1 MILYKDTSNVGR
13 TVSVG
18 TGSWFYDSNY
28 GSSIAAKNAAEA
40 DAYSRLLQ
48 QYPNAT
54 NIAVSS
60 GNYFV
65 DHGNGYGDSYG
76 WCASATG
83 TIPAKAAEKDTSSEE
98 RCVSVGNGGKFYYG
112 SYAQS
117 NGYTPWYNSSDAAK
131 NAAEADARQ
140 RLLRQYPNATSVAVS
155 SDDYFDGF
163 NSGSYGHWC
172 ASATG
177 TIPAKAAEKDNTEKV
192 TTGYGVVTDCVKR
205 AKETAKKKLKKN
217 YPGVKN
223 ITTKCERTPEG
234 GFVAKAD
241 GVVEKQTKTN
251 IKNGEKMKTAKVKV
265 GQNEWFHTYRYG
277 SSMSAALAAEKDAM
291 DRLSRTYPYAK
302 NITPRSFK
310 IGSYPEDI
318 WVATAEGEIP
328 VGTTLLGNE
337 NNVNHIS
344 IPLNVWFK
352 NMTDAHTYIGL
363 FLQQSFGNKLVSYKA
378 TFTTKLDKPVCE
390 PGMQIPFL
398 SQLQLNS
405 ANNLSTRIECV
416 LEVDYI

>member
-1 MILYKDTSNVGR
+1 
-13 TVSVG
+13 
-18 TGSWFYDSNY
+18 
-28 GSSIAAKNAAEA
+28 
-40 DAYSRLLQ
+40 
-48 QYPNAT
+48 
-54 NIAVSS
+54 
-60 GNYFV
+60 
-65 DHGNGYGDSYG
+65 
-76 WCASATG
+76 
-83 TIPAKAAEKDTSSEE
+83 
-98 RCVSVGNGGKFYYG
+98 
-112 SYAQS
+112 
-117 NGYTPWYNSSDAAK
+117 
-131 NAAEADARQ
+131 
-140 RLLRQYPNATSVAVS
+140 
-155 SDDYFDGF
+155 
-163 NSGSYGHWC
+163 
-172 ASATG
+172 
-177 TIPAKAAEKDNTEKV
+177 
-192 TTGYGVVTDCVKR
+192 
-205 AKETAKKKLKKN
+205 
-217 YPGVKN
+217 
-223 ITTKCERTPEG
+223 
-234 GFVAKAD
+234 
-241 GVVEKQTKTN
+241 
-251 IKNGEKMKTAKVKV
+251 MKTAKVKV

-390 PGMQIPFL
+390 PGMQIPSL

>member
-1 MILYKDTSNVGR
+1 MILCQDTSSEERNVH
-13 TVSVG
+13 VG
-18 TGSWFYDSNY
+18 Y
-28 GSSIAAKNAAEA
+28 GAPFLYNSLASYMSAKNNAEV
-40 DAYSRLLQ
+40 DARSRLLQ
-48 QYPNAT
+48 LYPDAT
-54 NIAVSS
+54 NIFISSHNTTGHDGVSS
-60 GNYFV
+60 F
-65 DHGNGYGDSYG
+65 

-83 TIPAKAAEKDTSSEE
+83 IIPGKPDEK
-98 RCVSVGNGGKFYYG
+98 NK
-112 SYAQS
+112 
-117 NGYTPWYNSSDAAK
+117 
-131 NAAEADARQ
+131 
-140 RLLRQYPNATSVAVS
+140 
-155 SDDYFDGF
+155 
-163 NSGSYGHWC
+163 
-172 ASATG
+172 
-177 TIPAKAAEKDNTEKV
+177 TEKV
-192 TTGYGVVTDCVKR
+192 TTGYGVVTDCIKR
-205 AKETAKKKLKKN
+205 AKETAKKKLKKK

-223 ITTKCERTPEG
+223 ITIECERTPEG

-265 GQNEWFHTYRYG
+265 DQNEWFHTYRYG

-302 NITPRSFK
+302 NITPRPFK

-390 PGMQIPFL
+390 PGMQIPSL

>member
-13 TVSVG
+13 TVSVEY
-18 TGSWFYDSNY
+18 GSWFYDSNY

-54 NIAVSS
+54 NIVVSS
-60 GNYFV
+60 GNYFD
-65 DHGNGYGDSYG
+65 DHGNGYGDSYC

-98 RCVSVGNGGKFYYG
+98 RSVSVEYG
-112 SYAQS
+112 TAFF
-117 NGYTPWYNSSDAAK
+117 YNSVDSYTSAK
-131 NAAEADARQ
+131 YSAEADAQ
-140 RLLRQYPNATSVAVS
+140 TRLLQQYPDVTRVTVS
-155 SDDYFDGF
+155 SCSVG
-163 NSGSYGHWC
+163 NPSGTGYGYWH

-177 TIPAKAAEKDNTEKV
+177 TIPGKPAEKDKTEKV

-265 GQNEWFHTYRYG
+265 DQNEWFHTYRYG

-390 PGMQIPFL
+390 PGMQIPSL

>member
-1 MILYKDTSNVGR
+1 MILYKDTS
-13 TVSVG
+13 
-18 TGSWFYDSNY
+18 
-28 GSSIAAKNAAEA
+28 
-40 DAYSRLLQ
+40 
-48 QYPNAT
+48 
-54 NIAVSS
+54 
-60 GNYFV
+60 
-65 DHGNGYGDSYG
+65 
-76 WCASATG
+76 
-83 TIPAKAAEKDTSSEE
+83 SEE
-98 RCVSVGNGGKFYYG
+98 RSVSVGNGGNFYYG
-112 SYAQS
+112 IEAQS
-117 NGYTPWYNSSDAAK
+117 QGRTPRYNSSAEARA
-131 NAAEADARQ
+131 AAEADARQ

-155 SDDYFDGF
+155 SDDYFIG
-163 NSGSYGHWC
+163 GPGGYWC

-177 TIPAKAAEKDNTEKV
+177 IIPAKPAEKDNTEKV

-265 GQNEWFHTYRYG
+265 DQNEWFHTYRYG

-390 PGMQIPFL
+390 PGMQIPSL